1 MKVAQ
6 ILPRL
11 DAGGVER
18 GVVDLNRE
26 FARRGIDSVVISSGG
41 AWAAKIEE
49 DGGAHFHSEVA
60 SKNPLT
66 APARA
71 LRLRALLAQ
80 IAPDIAHIRSRVP
93 AWLFRFANR
102 KLGLPAVST
111 LHGLNR
117 RGRYS
122 RAMVDFARVICP
134 SAAALAHAKNVL
146 GADETKLRLA
156 PRGIDLAHF
165 DPAAVDAAAARAR
178 RGWDGRV
185 VALSVGRLGR
195 GKGHDIFIRAVRR
208 ARETKPAL
216 LGVVVGGGDP
226 RALSALAALA
236 DSESIVFVGA
246 QKDMRECYAAADLV
260 VSAARKPESFGR
272 TMAEALAMNKP
283 TLAAAHGGALD
294 IVRPPND
301 GAFFAPENE
310 EELSRLL
317 AAFDPAPR
325 VGLREGI
332 IARFSLAQM
341 TQKTIAVY
349 EEVLAEK
356 SRADAD

>member
-71 LRLRALLAQ
+71 LRLRALLAH

-208 ARETKPAL
+208 ARETRPAL
-216 LGVVVGGGDP
+216 LGVVVGGGDS
-226 RALSALAALA
+226 RALADLA

-294 IVRPPND
+294 IVRPPID

-356 SRADAD
+356 IRVDAD